1 MTRIKCVYE
10 QRAHVLG
17 FLIILLHDMTGAALS
32 CGAVSSPALLIT
44 TTAVTKSVSVAQLA
58 RAHPRPAHLAFHLP
72 FKACVFLTSIPPR
85 RKKNISLWQTREA
98 H

>member
-32 CGAVSSPALLIT
+32 CGAVSSLALLIT
-44 TTAVTKSVSVAQLA
+44 TTAVTKCLSGAA
-58 RAHPRPAHLAFHLP
+58 GRHPRPAHLAFHLP

>member
-32 CGAVSSPALLIT
+32 FGAVSSLALLIT

-58 RAHPRPAHLAFHLP
+58 GTPAR
-72 FKACVFLTSIPPR
+72 LTLHFTSPSR
-85 RKKNISLWQTREA
+85 
-98 H
+98 HVCF